1 MKIWLAAVGRSR
13 PGPVR
18 DLFEDY
24 AGRLSWPFTLREVEV
39 RKRLPPEELKRRE
52 AALLL
57 DAVPADARVVAL
69 DERGR
74 NLPSEDFAA
83 RLGGWRDA
91 GAPSVAFLIGGADG
105 HGAEVAAR
113 ADLVLALGAMTW
125 PHMMVRAMLMEQ
137 VYRAQ
142 QILAGHPYHRA

>member
-1 MKIWLAAVGRSR
+1 MKIWLAAIGRSR

-24 AGRLSWPFTLREVEV
+24 AGRLAWPFTLREVEV
-39 RKRLPPEELKRRE
+39 RKRLPAEELKRRE

-57 DAVPADARVVAL
+57 GAVPADARVVAL
-69 DERGR
+69 DEKGR
-74 NLPSEDFAA
+74 NLASGDFAA
-83 RLGGWRDA
+83 CLGGWRDA
-91 GAPSVAFLIGGADG
+91 GAPAVAFLIGGADG
-105 HGAEVAAR
+105 HGAEIAAR

>member
-24 AGRLSWPFTLREVEV
+24 AGRLSWPFALREVEV
-39 RKRLPPEELKRRE
+39 RKRLPPEELKRQE

-57 DAVPADARVVAL
+57 DAVPADARIVAL

-83 RLGGWRDA
+83 RLGAWRDT
-91 GAPSVAFLIGGADG
+91 GVPSVAFLIGGADG
-105 HGAEVAAR
+105 HGAEVAGR